1 MSLLSH
7 CVSPQLFP
15 VEGGAALPGR
25 ARWQFAFTT
34 NTSPLG
40 SDGGGQ
46 LHRGDFWTDINLK
59 SPAPPVQWRLESAP
73 LHAAPDGMARIVEG
87 EAASLDLALNAAV
100 SAARRGAG
108 LLLAPAFIDLQRTPH
123 APRVWGCSALYQR
136 LPATIAEPALF
147 SQTCFIRE
155 FTDTQGAVFICT
167 LEIEES
173 GLQTHQHWRTR
184 DLSTAIAHCENEL
197 LNGGT
202 EARPLPR

>member
-1 MSLLSH
+1 MSLLSI

-15 VEGGAALPGR
+15 VEGGASLPGR

-34 NTSPLG
+34 ATSPPG
-40 SDGGGQ
+40 SDGSGH
-46 LHRGDFWTDINLK
+46 LHRGSFWTEVNVK
-59 SPAPPVQWRLESAP
+59 APALPVQWRLESAL
-73 LHAAPDGMARIVEG
+73 LHATPDSVARIVEG
-87 EAASLDLALNAAV
+87 EAVSLDQALNAAV
-100 SAARRGAG
+100 AAARRGAE

-136 LPATIAEPALF
+136 LPAAAAEPVLF

-155 FTDTQGAVFICT
+155 FTDAQGAVFICT
-167 LEIEES
+167 LEVEDG

-184 DLSTAIAHCENEL
+184 DLPTAIAHCENEL

-202 EARPLPR
+202 EARPMPR